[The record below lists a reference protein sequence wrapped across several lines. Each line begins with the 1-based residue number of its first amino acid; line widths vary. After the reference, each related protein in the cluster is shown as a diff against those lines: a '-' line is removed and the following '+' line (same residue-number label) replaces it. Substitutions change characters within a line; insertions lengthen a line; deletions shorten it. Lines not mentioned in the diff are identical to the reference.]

1 MPTKTNDPKRRI
13 RIALMPARGL
23 GDSLLF
29 LILAN
34 NLQRCGYEISFYS
47 SMIYELRNWVP
58 NIFVSKFINNTE
70 HSIADIN
77 NEMSRYDLIIADTG
91 SVLRYQC
98 VGLSK
103 ELFQR
108 IVFINMEN
116 QIERNLIFQYGPD
129 NFLTVTQ
136 QAIKNELC
144 KIANAAGGCSIGA
157 LPGHPLVNKMTFF
170 CGDVLGIKD
179 SSCDSGMVVP
189 PGLSYRKHP
198 KRVTIHPTSSSPR
211 RNWPS
216 DKYIALA
223 RRLKSLDWELVICVA
238 PNEWGEWNDKLNSEF
253 ELPEFSDLNALAGF
267 MYESGYMI
275 GNDSGPGH
283 LASCLKIPALI
294 VWKKF
299 NDRRWQ
305 PGWFFTE
312 LVSSPFKIPF
322 VHTYYWYYLVSVK
335 KVIKQFQ
342 FLVTKHAKYFSSR
355 TATS

>member
-1 MPTKTNDPKRRI
+1 MPNKTKKSESI
-13 RIALMPARGL
+13 IKIALMPARGL

-34 NLQRCGYEISFYS
+34 NLRRCGYEISFYS
-47 SMIYELRNWVP
+47 NNIYELQSWVP
-58 NIFVSKFINNTE
+58 NISAFKFLNSKE
-70 HSIADIN
+70 QSISDLN
-77 NEMSRYDLIIADTG
+77 HELSQYDLIIADTG
-91 SVLRYQC
+91 SILRYKC
-98 VGLSK
+98 NELPK
-103 ELFQR
+103 ELFCR

-116 QIERNLIFQYGPD
+116 QIERNLIFQYSPD
-129 NFLTVTQ
+129 NFSTVKQ
-136 QAIKNELC
+136 QAVKDELSR
-144 KIANAAGGCSIGA
+144 IANAAGGCSIGA
-157 LPGHPLVNKMTFF
+157 LPGHPLVNKMAFF
-170 CGDVLGIKD
+170 CREIVGMQE
-179 SSCDSGMVVP
+179 STCYSGMVAP
-189 PGLSYRKHP
+189 DNLTYRKYS

-211 RNWPS
+211 RNWPP
-216 DKYIALA
+216 DRYISLA
-223 RRLKSLDWELVICVA
+223 RQLKVLGWEPVMCVA
-238 PNEWGEWNDKLNSEF
+238 PNEWDEWNEKLKGEV
-253 ELPEFSDLNALAGF
+253 ELPKFTDLKSLASF

-322 VHTYYWYYLVSVK
+322 VHTYYWYYLVPVK

-342 FLVTKHAKYFSSR
+342 FLVKKHAKYFSSR
-355 TATS
+355 TATK